1 MWRFKTFAT
10 VLGVVLSSGSV
21 AACSDESAPRADY
34 KLPAGS
40 CGYVYAPDD
49 VVAGDITQIATGRDA
64 AACMK
69 RSLQRQ
75 RRAVLVISYP
85 DATGLIVN
93 TYRLVDGGHMTLNSA
108 RGDAAQGIDGD
119 LACIS
124 PKWLP
129 EANC

>member
-1 MWRFKTFAT
+1 M
-10 VLGVVLSSGSV
+10 
-21 AACSDESAPRADY
+21 
-34 KLPAGS
+34 
-40 CGYVYAPDD
+40 
-49 VVAGDITQIATGRDA
+49 
-64 AACMK
+64 
-69 RSLQRQ
+69 
-75 RRAVLVISYP
+75 LVISYP

-129 EANC
+129 EASC